1 LNVLFSIILSVLLC
15 LPICVY
21 GDDSDVGTIKSEFSN
36 SIKHLASESVD
47 FITTPLQLKNNN
59 ILLTAGV
66 LGVTALTYVFDKDI
80 QQKLQNNGQSSTV
93 KNISNIGSLIGDPY
107 IHLGIAAL
115 VYGGGIAAD
124 SARWKMTGEMLG
136 EALILA
142 DASTFILKEAAGRGR
157 PGITSSKN
165 DFKPFGFK
173 SNYDSFP
180 SMHTSSSFAIA
191 SVMASSSESYAVK
204 TSYYLMATFVGFSRM
219 YKNKHW
225 ASDVILG
232 AAIGELSGRIVTA
245 YHASGNKLTFAPM
258 AIQGGA
264 GLVMVK
270 SW

>member
-1 LNVLFSIILSVLLC
+1 MKVLLPVILSVILSFPLSVFGANSDTC
-15 LPICVY
+15 PISNEISSCV
-21 GDDSDVGTIKSEFSN
+21 
-36 SIKHLASESVD
+36 KHLADESVN
-47 FITTPLQLKNNN
+47 FATTPFQLKNNN
-59 ILLTAGV
+59 LLLTTGV
-66 LGVTALTYVFDKDI
+66 LGATALTYVFDKDI
-80 QQKLQNNGQSSTV
+80 QQKLQNNQNNTT
-93 KNISNIGSLIGDPY
+93 KNITNIGSLIGDPY

-124 SARWKMTGEMLG
+124 SAKWKQTGEMLG

-142 DASTFILKEAAGRGR
+142 DASTFIIKEAVGRGR
-157 PGITSSKN
+157 PDTTSSKGN
-165 DFKPFGFK
+165 FKPLGFK
-173 SNYDSFP
+173 SDYDSFP

-191 SVMASSSESYAVK
+191 SVMASSSDSYAVK
-204 TSYYLMATFVGFSRM
+204 TAYYLAATFVGFSRM

-225 ASDVILG
+225 ASDVVFG
-232 AAIGELSGRIVTA
+232 AALGELSGRVVTA